1 MFFTVISYN
10 LTKRNWNTQMNK
22 NTMIAIAAIAA
33 AISFIS
39 GGLAINKLSNNES
52 SVIHKTRSGSF
63 IIQKN
68 LKGEE
73 QIYQV
78 LELPG
83 NVPSFVTPRD

>member
-1 MFFTVISYN
+1 MNNKQIAVIV
-10 LTKRNWNTQMNK
+10 LTALTCG
-22 NTMIAIAAIAA
+22 
-33 AISFIS
+33 FII
-39 GGLAINKLSNNES
+39 GATYTNNDKS

-78 LELPG
+78 LELPS
-83 NVPSFVTPRD
+83 NVPSFVTPNKGDF

>member
-10 LTKRNWNTQMNK
+10 LTKRNWNTQMN
-22 NTMIAIAAIAA
+22 NTQIAVIALSIALTCG
-33 AISFIS
+33 FIF
-39 GGLAINKLSNNES
+39 GATYTNNDQA

-83 NVPSFVTPRD
+83 NVPSFVAPRD

>member
-1 MFFTVISYN
+1 MDKNIIIVIAISISFGFLMGFFTP
-10 LTKRNWNTQMNK
+10 QQ
-22 NTMIAIAAIAA
+22 APA
-33 AISFIS
+33 
-39 GGLAINKLSNNES
+39 
-52 SVIHKTRSGSF
+52 IHKTRSGSF
-63 IIQKN
+63 LIQTN

>member
-1 MFFTVISYN
+1 
-10 LTKRNWNTQMNK
+10 MNK
-22 NTMIAIAAIAA
+22 NTMIAIAAV
-33 AISFIS
+33 ISFIS

-83 NVPSFVTPRD
+83 NIPSFVTPRD

>member
-1 MFFTVISYN
+1 MNNKQIAVIV
-10 LTKRNWNTQMNK
+10 LTALTCGFIIGNT
-22 NTMIAIAAIAA
+22 
-33 AISFIS
+33 F
-39 GGLAINKLSNNES
+39 SNNDKS

-78 LELPG
+78 LELPS
-83 NVPSFVTPRD
+83 NVPNFVTPRGEF

>member
-10 LTKRNWNTQMNK
+10 LTKRNENTQMN
-22 NTMIAIAAIAA
+22 NNQIAVIILAALTCG
-33 AISFIS
+33 FIIGATS
-39 GGLAINKLSNNES
+39 TNNDQA

>member
-1 MFFTVISYN
+1 MNNKTAIIIILLAFT
-10 LTKRNWNTQMNK
+10 LGG
-22 NTMIAIAAIAA
+22 
-33 AISFIS
+33 FI
-39 GGLAINKLSNNES
+39 GATYINSDQA

>member
-10 LTKRNWNTQMNK
+10 LTKRNENTQMNNK
-22 NTMIAIAAIAA
+22 TAIIIILLAFTLGG
-33 AISFIS
+33 FIGTTCTNS
-39 GGLAINKLSNNES
+39 DQA